1 MKKNY
6 SKAFFAAI
14 AALGLATTAAAQPTY
29 HVTEIPS
36 APGAACIGT
45 AINDAGVVA
54 GSCLPVNG
62 VAASAANR
70 GIAIWRNGVPT
81 VLGAL
86 AGAND
91 FAANALSSTG
101 VVVGSSDATSNP
113 RPQAV
118 MSAAGGFL
126 NIDPVNGGNA
136 RAIGIMDNGVIFG
149 NLTKSLSGNTASW
162 QVMMWTQDK
171 GHPDRYRETSFPKLI
186 AGDAKF
192 AGIYALG
199 SNKAGQVVGW
209 VTNQVIGQRG
219 AFWNNDDKHTIVAL
233 DTLPGGSHSIAWG
246 VNDLGQ
252 AVGESNGPG
261 YVTRATLWQN
271 DAAHTPVDLGA
282 LPGDNESTAMFANSA
297 GQVIGFSATG
307 TFPTFA
313 ATRAFLWQNG
323 RMFELGSL
331 IDPADGAWT
340 ITGLFG
346 MNNAGQ
352 ILGIGTLGSRFA
364 TIVLTPAAQ

>member
-1 MKKNY
+1 MKKF
-6 SKAFFAAI
+6 STTFI
-14 AALGLATTAAAQPTY
+14 AAFAIFGFVTAAAAQAPAY
-29 HVTEIPS
+29 RVTELAS
-36 APGAACIGT
+36 APGALCIGT

-54 GSCLPVNG
+54 GVCSSADG
-62 VAASAANR
+62 VAATAANK
-70 GIAIWRNGVPT
+70 GITIWRNGVPF

-86 AGAND
+86 GGAND
-91 FAANALSSTG
+91 FSATALNSGG
-101 VVVGSSDATSNP
+101 VVVGSSDALSNP

-118 MSAAGGFL
+118 MSTGTGFL

-149 NLTKSLSGNTASW
+149 NLTKSLSGSPGSW

-171 GHPDRYRETSFPKLI
+171 GHPDRYRETSLPRLAVGDTKL
-186 AGDAKF
+186 
-192 AGIYALG
+192 AGIYALA

-209 VTNQVIGQRG
+209 VTNTVIGQRG
-219 AFWNNDDKHTIVAL
+219 AFWNNDSAHSIVAL
-233 DTLPGGSHSIAWG
+233 DPLPGGSHSVAWG
-246 VNDLGQ
+246 MNDLGQ
-252 AVGESNGPG
+252 AVGESNGPT
-261 YVTRATLWQN
+261 YMTRATLWQN

-307 TFPTFA
+307 SFPTFA

-323 RMFELGSL
+323 EMYELSSL
-331 IDPADGAWT
+331 VDPADGAWT
-340 ITGLFG
+340 ITGLYG

-352 ILGIGTLGSRFA
+352 IVAIGTLGNRFA
-364 TIVLTPAAQ
+364 SIVLTPVAQ

>member
-1 MKKNY
+1 MTKY
-6 SKAFFAAI
+6 STAFFAAI
-14 AALGLATTAAAQPTY
+14 AAFGVATAAAAQPTY
-29 HVTEIPS
+29 HVTELPS
-36 APGAACIGT
+36 APGALCIGT
-45 AINDAGVVA
+45 AINDAGAVA
-54 GSCLPVNG
+54 GSCSSADG
-62 VAASAANR
+62 VAATAANK
-70 GIAIWRNGVPT
+70 GIVIWRNGVPT

-86 AGAND
+86 AGASD
-91 FAANALSSTG
+91 FAANALNATG
-101 VVVGSSDATSNP
+101 VVVGSSDAASNP

-118 MSAAGGFL
+118 MSTARGFL

-186 AGDAKF
+186 QGDSKF

-219 AFWNNDDKHTIVAL
+219 AFWNNDSAHSIVAL
-233 DTLPGGSHSIAWG
+233 DPLPGGWHSIAWG
-246 VNDLGQ
+246 VNDLGV
-252 AVGESNGPG
+252 AVGESNGPT

-271 DAAHTPVDLGA
+271 DATHTAIDLGA
-282 LPGDNESTAMFANSA
+282 LPGDNESTAMFGNSA

-307 TFPTFA
+307 SFPTFD

-323 RMFELGSL
+323 QMFELSTL

-346 MNNAGQ
+346 MNNGGQ
-352 ILGIGTLGSRFA
+352 ILAIGTLGGRFA
-364 TIVLTPAAQ
+364 SIVLTPAQ